1 MSQKI
6 LNRFEELIK
15 EAKSIAQHK
24 RNKTVQ
30 RAGISKSVDYF
41 EEPINELYLTW
52 KVKTENLLRVACG
65 EDSVHYQTFLREKE
79 NGLYAPI
86 KLQNSIPVILAAYD
100 DLKGGFLISF
110 KQIVQAEVFDSE
122 LEQAKSLL
130 ENGYKNA
137 AAVIAGVVLET
148 AIKELCTNN
157 GIDIYLPD
165 GKREKKLEK
174 LNEELTKAG
183 IYPLTQQK
191 KITYY
196 ADIRN
201 NAAHG
206 KPENFD
212 SDEVKDM
219 IKGVEKFLID

>member
-52 KVKTENLLRVACG
+52 KVKAENLLRVACG
-65 EDSVHYQTFLREKE
+65 ADSVHYQAFLREKE

-86 KLQNSIPVILAAYD
+86 KLQNSIPVVLAAYD
-100 DLKGGFLISF
+100 DLKGGFLMSF

-122 LEQAKSLL
+122 LEQANSLL

-148 AIKELCTNN
+148 AIKELCLNN
-157 GIDIYLPD
+157 GIDIER
-165 GKREKKLEK
+165 KRLTQ
-174 LNEELTKAG
+174 LNDDLAKAG
-183 IYPLTQQK
+183 VYNKLQQK
-191 KITYY
+191 QITAL

-206 KPENFD
+206 NYDEFTKED
-212 SDEVKDM
+212 VERMISDIER
-219 IKGVEKFLID
+219 FLLNYSS